1 MFSSPANFESSSSP
15 CWFVGA
21 LMGKEDN
28 LERFLQGGYW
38 EHGFED
44 KYLDLV
50 RSMQVGE
57 RIAIKAAYTRKQ
69 NLPFESWSNT
79 TTAI

>member
-1 MFSSPANFESSSSP
+1 MFSSPTSFESSSSP

-21 LMGKEDN
+21 LMRKEDH
-28 LERFLQGGYW
+28 LDRFLQGGYW

-50 RSMQVGE
+50 RSMRVGE

-69 NLPFESWSNT
+69 NIPFESW
-79 TTAI
+79 